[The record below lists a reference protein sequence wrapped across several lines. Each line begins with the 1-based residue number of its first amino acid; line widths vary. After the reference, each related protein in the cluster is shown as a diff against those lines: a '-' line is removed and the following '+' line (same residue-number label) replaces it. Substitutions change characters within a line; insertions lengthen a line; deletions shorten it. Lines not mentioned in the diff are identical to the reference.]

1 MAGEFYC
8 KECEKSFKALTGLNG
23 HNQWKHNK
31 TPDRLVSANPSSK
44 TMIMLEKMTDQIE
57 ELKDVIEALQDEII
71 DLGKDFSRL
80 QSGNGNGNQG
90 NGQNFPDM
98 VGNLVS
104 QTTAPASAPERELM
118 TFFCQNCNGALKFK
132 QAYCPGCGKEI
143 DWSSNPSRYA

>member
-1 MAGEFYC
+1 MAEVGVVMADKFYC
-8 KECEKSFKALTGLNG
+8 KECEKSFKAVTGLNG

-80 QSGNGNGNQG
+80 QSGNGNGNG
-90 NGQNFPDM
+90 P
-98 VGNLVS
+98 VPP
-104 QTTAPASAPERELM
+104 APAPAPERELRL
-118 TFFCQNCNGALKFK
+118 FNCQDCKTDLKFK

-143 DWSSNPSRYA
+143 NWSSNPSRYA